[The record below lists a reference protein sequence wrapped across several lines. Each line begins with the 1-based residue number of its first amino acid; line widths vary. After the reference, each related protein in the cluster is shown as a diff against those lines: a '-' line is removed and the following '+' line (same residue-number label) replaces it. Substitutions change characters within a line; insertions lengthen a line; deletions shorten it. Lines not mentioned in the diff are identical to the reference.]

1 MKRSRDVEID
11 ENVDFEALVQS
22 KQLVRGLAE
31 AGYERPSPIQ
41 LQAIP
46 LGRLGIDLIA
56 QAKSGT
62 GKTVV
67 FSVIALESI
76 RTDVN
81 KPQVLVI
88 APTREIAIQIRDV
101 LRNIGRHIQGFQ
113 CEAFIGGLS
122 VRADAKKAPKCQVV
136 IGTPGRLIQLMTE
149 KILDTSEIRLLVLDE
164 ADRLMSEVFTKQ
176 IQYVYRRLPKR
187 KQCIAF
193 SATFSEDLLKLL
205 DTLMDKPQTVRL
217 TTKVPELEEVQQYYK
232 SIDVGEIE
240 NPFKRKLAEY
250 KAKFEAAAEILGKIP
265 FHQCMI
271 FINSVPRAMELS
283 KWLTEMGWMS
293 GYISGGLSQEQ
304 RLDVMEQMRDF
315 KLRVLVCSDLIARGI
330 DIDRVNLVINIEYPR
345 DKETYMHRVG
355 RTGRFGTSGIAVNLI
370 GSEDKQF
377 MESLKNEG
385 VHIMP
390 LPENVSYSEFR
401 KILSDNEEEML
412 KRHCAKRQE
421 QNDKQPR
428 FTRLDKKLRTADDRV
443 HASPEKAANPSKS
456 TSARYNQ
463 QDEKVPH
470 STQSYNQ
477 PYPGQWH
484 IPHPTHMPMPRF
496 PQALIQPPPSPHQY
510 SHQFVPPPIVAPS
523 FPPTY
528 SRNHNHFIP
537 PDLFF

>member
-11 ENVDFEALVQS
+11 ENVDFETLVQS

-76 RTDVN
+76 RSDVN

-88 APTREIAIQIRDV
+88 APTREIAVQIRDV
-101 LRNIGRHIQGFQ
+101 LRNIGRHMQGFQ

-122 VRADAKKAPKCQVV
+122 IRADAKKAPKCQVV

-164 ADRLMSEVFTKQ
+164 ADRLMSETFTKQ

-193 SATFSEDLLKLL
+193 SATFSDDLLKLL

-217 TTKVPELEEVQQYYK
+217 TTK
-232 SIDVGEIE
+232 SIRVGEIE
-240 NPFKRKLAEY
+240 NPFKRKLTEY

-345 DKETYMHRVG
+345 DKDTYMHRVG
-355 RTGRFGTSGIAVNLI
+355 RTGRFGTSGIAVNLV

-377 MESLKNEG
+377 MESLKDEG

-412 KRHCAKRQE
+412 KRHCANRQDQKDKR
-421 QNDKQPR
+421 PR
-428 FTRLDKKLRTADDRV
+428 FTTLDKKLHAANDRI
-443 HASPEKAANPSKS
+443 HASPKKATNQSKLK
-456 TSARYNQ
+456 SAQHKQ
-463 QDEKVPH
+463 QDEKMSH
-470 STQSYNQ
+470 CTQSHNQ
-477 PYPGQWH
+477 PYPRQWH
-484 IPHPTHMPMPRF
+484 IPQPTYTSMPMF
-496 PQALIQPPPSPHQY
+496 PLPFIQPSPSP
-510 SHQFVPPPIVAPS
+510 
-523 FPPTY
+523 
-528 SRNHNHFIP
+528 
-537 PDLFF
+537 